1 MSSSISENLKSFI
14 TEQRETYKFKLTR
27 DLDLETD
34 LEIYGDDVEEFVESF
49 SIEFGVDI
57 SKFDA
62 SKYFSPEGDPF
73 IAKIVSWILR
83 IKSKKGIQRLPI
95 TLGDLEKAIEDK
107 ILI

>member
-1 MSSSISENLKSFI
+1 MSNSISEKLQSFI
-14 TEQRETYKFKLTR
+14 TEQRGTYKFKLTR

-34 LEIYGDDVEEFVESF
+34 LEIYGDDVQEFFESF

-73 IAKIVSWILR
+73 IAKIVSWIFRL
-83 IKSKKGIQRLPI
+83 KLKKDIQRQLI

-107 ILI
+107 VLS